1 MSIIKDILSEEKERL
16 EKLIESYKKEIDNL
30 PRGYI
35 SIKEINDNKYAY
47 RSYREKDK
55 VKSIYLG
62 KPDSNKVKEVEEQ
75 IKERKNYEKLLK
87 QAKKNLEEVEKV
99 VGK

>member
-16 EKLIESYKKEIDNL
+16 EKIIKSYEKEIDNL

-35 SIKEINDNKYAY
+35 SLKEINNNKYVY
-47 RSYREKDK
+47 RSYRQKDK
-55 VKSIYLG
+55 VKSVYLG
-62 KPDSNKVKEVEEQ
+62 KPGSDKVKKVQEK

-87 QAKKNLEEVEKV
+87 QAKKNLKEVEKV